1 MRKISLYAF
10 SILSVMLLVSPEVY
24 AATNGEAVSG
34 LALGAGLGIGLAA
47 AGGAIGQGKTM
58 DAALNAIGRNPGA
71 AGQIQTRMIIGLA
84 LIESLVIYAL
94 AITFLLQSKI

>member
-58 DAALNAIGRNPGA
+58 DAACTIYIDILCPNKLHTYGIMVH
-71 AGQIQTRMIIGLA
+71 TR
-84 LIESLVIYAL
+84 
-94 AITFLLQSKI
+94 KIKNRD